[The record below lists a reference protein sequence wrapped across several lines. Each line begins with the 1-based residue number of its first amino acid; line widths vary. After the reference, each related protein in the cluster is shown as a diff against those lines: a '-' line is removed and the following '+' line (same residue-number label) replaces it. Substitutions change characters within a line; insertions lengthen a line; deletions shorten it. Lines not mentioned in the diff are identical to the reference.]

1 MAALA
6 TFASSPLA
14 APFEPGGSAGMGGIA
29 LLLLAVR
36 KRDVGIAI
44 EAGGVG
50 DGVGAPVVL
59 LRARESGS
67 GAERGALP
75 LLPLRGSGPWLLL
88 LPELVRMALRSGGDS
103 SGGGRALDGFP
114 ALSCR

>member
-1 MAALA
+1 
-6 TFASSPLA
+6 
-14 APFEPGGSAGMGGIA
+14 MGGIA

-50 DGVGAPVVL
+50 DGDGAPVVL
-59 LRARESGS
+59 LRVRESGS
-67 GAERGALP
+67 GAERGAL
-75 LLPLRGSGPWLLL
+75 LLPLPRDSGPWPLL
-88 LPELVRMALRSGGDS
+88 LPELVRMALRSGGDR

-114 ALSCR
+114 VLSWRWVCCCWC